1 MPVAD
6 VTADGR
12 ATKKGFAMNAVTRT
26 VMTGLLVLGATAGI
40 AQAQT
45 KKELVNKVLALQ
57 QPGVEAMARQLAER
71 PAIEMS
77 MAARPYLQNVPA
89 DKRDGVIKAID
100 ADLKKYADEAIPLL
114 REKAIALSPS
124 ILGAELESN
133 FNEAELKQ
141 LISWFESPV
150 IKRFNQL
157 VPNMQRSL
165 TEKLVNDTRGQIE
178 PKLKTLEAAMAK
190 QLGVP
195 PAPPGAGGA
204 AGAAPASGAPS
215 AMPPAPM
222 PVPAAPA
229 SPAAG
234 VPGMPGNRGTEAPR
248 K

>member
-1 MPVAD
+1 
-6 VTADGR
+6 
-12 ATKKGFAMNAVTRT
+12 MNAVIRT
-26 VMTGLLVLGATAGI
+26 VMTGLLVLGGTAGL
-40 AQAQT
+40 AHAQT

-89 DKRDGVIKAID
+89 DKRDAVVKAID
-100 ADLKKYADEAIPLL
+100 ADLKKYADEAVPLL
-114 REKAIALSPS
+114 REKAIALSPTV
-124 ILGAELESN
+124 LGAELENN

-157 VPNMQRSL
+157 VPGMQQAL
-165 TEKLVNDTRGQIE
+165 TVKLVNDTRAQIE
-178 PKLKTLEAAMAK
+178 PKLKTLEASMAK

-195 PAPPGAGGA
+195 PAPPG
-204 AGAAPASGAPS
+204 GAAPPSAAPS
-215 AMPPAPM
+215 AMPPVPM
-222 PVPAAPA
+222 PAPA
-229 SPAAG
+229 SAAPAAG
-234 VPGMPGNRGTEAPR
+234 VPGMPGNRGTEPPR